1 MTTASVTWPS
11 TLPNCPER
19 DYSESLKDNVI
30 RSDMDAGMQKQRQR
44 YTRTQRMM
52 SVSFLLTDAQKAT
65 FYTFFSNIKGGALP
79 FNFPDPLTGT
89 SIVVRTTGAIN
100 GPVFVSKNL
109 WRVKFEVEILP

>member
-1 MTTASVTWPS
+1 MTIALVTWPS